1 MAGVSVDFAR
11 FRSTWHDA
19 VDGRSARSGSLSV
32 VSDSREPTTSKPLV
46 ERIKDPVADFL
57 HDEATGGI
65 ALGIAT
71 LAALVWANL
80 ATESYGAFW
89 RETLDLSAAG
99 LHLDLDLRHW
109 VNDGLMALFFLV
121 VGMEIKREL
130 VGGELSDRKAAALP
144 VIAAAG
150 GVVLPAVIFLL
161 ITAGTPEASG
171 WAIPA
176 ATDIAF
182 AAGVLALLRDR
193 VSDGLK
199 LLLLSIAIVDDIAAI
214 AIIALF
220 YADSLSALWLLA
232 GVAGLLGIV
241 GLQRLR
247 VVQIAPYVLVG
258 VFVWIAIHESGVHAT
273 IAGVALGLLTPS
285 GRFHGREVMRL
296 LEHRLHLVT
305 AIVIVPLFALANAG
319 VDFGG
324 GVLGDALSSRVT
336 WAIVAGLVLGK
347 LLGIAGATFLAL
359 RQGWGTLPGG
369 VQPRQIWGLGAVAGI
384 GFTVSLFIAQLA
396 YTDPVVVDSAKIGIF
411 LGSIVSGALGVLLLT
426 SRGTAR
432 RREVARRGR

>member
-1 MAGVSVDFAR
+1 MTGRA
-11 FRSTWHDA
+11 DA
-19 VDGRSARSGSLSV
+19 
-32 VSDSREPTTSKPLV
+32 TTDKPLV
-46 ERIKDPVADFL
+46 ARIKDPVADFL

-65 ALGIAT
+65 ALALAT

-80 ATESYGAFW
+80 ASDGYAAFW
-89 RETLDLSAAG
+89 HETLDLSAAG

-109 VNDGLMALFFLV
+109 VNDALMALFFFV

-130 VGGELSDRKAAALP
+130 VGGELADRKAAALP

-150 GVVLPAVIFLL
+150 GVALPAAIFLL
-161 ITAGTPEASG
+161 LTVGTPEAAG

-232 GVAGLLGIV
+232 GGAGLLAVV

-247 VVQIAPYVLVG
+247 VVHIAPYVVVG
-258 VFVWIAIHESGVHAT
+258 VLVWIAVHESGVHAT

-296 LEHRLHLVT
+296 LEHRLHLAT
-305 AIVIVPLFALANAG
+305 ALVVVPLFALANAG
-319 VDFGG
+319 VYLG
-324 GVLGDALSSRVT
+324 GDAIGDAFSSRVT

-347 LLGIAGATFLAL
+347 LLGIAAATFLAL
-359 RQGWGTLPGG
+359 RQGWGTLPEG
-369 VQPRQIWGLGAVAGI
+369 VDPRQIWGLGAVAGI

-396 YTDPVVVDSAKIGIF
+396 YTDAALVGSAKIGIF
-411 LGSIVSGALGVLLLT
+411 VGSLVSGVLGVLLLT
-426 SRGTAR
+426 YRSGGRDR
-432 RREVARRGR
+432 RSS